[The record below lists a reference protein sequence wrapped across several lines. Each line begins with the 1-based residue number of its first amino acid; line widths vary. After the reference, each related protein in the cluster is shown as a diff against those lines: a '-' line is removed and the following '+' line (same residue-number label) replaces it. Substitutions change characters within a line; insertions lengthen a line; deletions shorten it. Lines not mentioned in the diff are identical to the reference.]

1 MQSHFLTKST
11 STDVKLGAIGVH
23 TRSLSVKYFCFY
35 EMYGEEVLLDV
46 SCEVC
51 FFFMLDD
58 SGLDKTRSDP
68 KSVESGSVLVFQIRS
83 SLDRVRVW

>member
-1 MQSHFLTKST
+1 M
-11 STDVKLGAIGVH
+11 
-23 TRSLSVKYFCFY
+23 
-35 EMYGEEVLLDV
+35 
-46 SCEVC
+46 C